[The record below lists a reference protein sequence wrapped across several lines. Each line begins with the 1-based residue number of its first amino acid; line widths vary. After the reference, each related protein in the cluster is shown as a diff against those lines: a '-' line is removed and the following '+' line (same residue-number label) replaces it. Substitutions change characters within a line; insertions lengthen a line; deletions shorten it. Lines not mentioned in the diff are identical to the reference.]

1 MDTWN
6 VRRRDILLWLVQIPW
21 HVQRTD
27 RAACQ
32 RLSGRS
38 GATAARGQAAW
49 HHAAMLGFVGQG
61 PCWASLSACRLCRLR
76 AASQRGC
83 RRQAAE
89 CCCWDCLWQQLAAG
103 AGRRC
108 AWSSV
113 APGCWPWADH
123 QGQKC
128 RDVWELLAD
137 AQLALPAF
145 CSQCYSKRCSVK
157 QILRLKLCT
166 IFSR

>member
-32 RLSGRS
+32 RLSSRS
-38 GATAARGQAAW
+38 GAAAARGQAAW

-89 CCCWDCLWQQLAAG
+89 CCCWDCLIAAAG
-103 AGRRC
+103 CRC
-108 AWSSV
+108 REAMRVELCGTWLLTVGWPPGSEMQRCVRAASWCSACTACLLQSV
-113 APGCWPWADH
+113 
-123 QGQKC
+123 
-128 RDVWELLAD
+128 LL
-137 AQLALPAF
+137 
-145 CSQCYSKRCSVK
+145 
-157 QILRLKLCT
+157 
-166 IFSR
+166 